1 MQTLQRAINRG
12 NAVMIHNSVT
22 QQREVYW
29 KRGLFR
35 ITWDWAVRQS
45 MRVGPVRDI
54 KPQVDTIILPTRWQR
69 FVKWI
74 KRLFKF
80 R

>member
-1 MQTLQRAINRG
+1 MQTLQRAVKRG
-12 NAVMIHNSVT
+12 NAVIINNSIT

-35 ITWDWAVRQS
+35 ITWDWAVRQA
-45 MRVGPVRDI
+45 MRVEPVSDI
-54 KPQVDTIILPTRWQR
+54 KPQYETFNPLTRWQR
-69 FVKWI
+69 LVKWI
-74 KRLFKF
+74 KRLFKI